1 MNRIHHI
8 IIQLIDVLRGFF
20 ISLEVLFLFILFG
33 LFYYK
38 PDFFLFFGNVFNDN
52 NNNIIYLLT
61 FIAVILSFSVKYS
74 WKILFPIENG
84 SNRLLREWEDYWQL
98 KFRAILSIFWC
109 FISLIAAVLLWFLNP
124 YIERSLFGLLFI
136 AAIGI
141 PLIIISCQFLA
152 AIKLKEL
159 LEK

>member
-1 MNRIHHI
+1 MNRIHQI
-8 IIQLIDVLRGFF
+8 IIQFIYILRAFF
-20 ISLEVLFLFILFG
+20 ISVEILFLFILFG

-38 PDFFLFFGNVFNDN
+38 PDLFLFFGKVINDN
-52 NNNIIYLLT
+52 NNNIIYPLT

-84 SNRLLREWEDYWQL
+84 SNRILREWEGYWQL

-109 FISLIAAVLLWFLNP
+109 FISLITAVILWFLNL
-124 YIERSLFGLLFI
+124 YIERSLFGLFFI

-141 PLIIISCQFLA
+141 PLIIFSCQFLA